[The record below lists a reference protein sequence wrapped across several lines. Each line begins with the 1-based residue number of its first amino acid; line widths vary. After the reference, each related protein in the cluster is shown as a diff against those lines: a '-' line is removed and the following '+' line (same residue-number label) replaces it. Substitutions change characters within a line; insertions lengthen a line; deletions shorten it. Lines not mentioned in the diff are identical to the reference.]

1 MSKDF
6 STSNDD
12 AFDAEDYAFAD
23 DLDPTVESVNFD
35 DEAALAQA
43 EVMRSALADYEL
55 DEEDLALLEGR
66 IEYSPVTEQWGKPV
80 LAILGRPNV
89 GKSTLV
95 NRIVGK
101 RVAVVQDTP
110 GVTRD
115 RVRYDAEWA
124 GIAFT
129 VVDTGGW
136 EASVEGIDKSV
147 ADSSEIAIAEAD
159 VVMLVVDA
167 TVGATDTDERMV
179 KLLRR
184 SGKPVILAANKVDS
198 PQGESDAAMLWSLG
212 LGEPYPV
219 SALHGRG
226 TGDLLDAAVKLLPD
240 VSAVA
245 LARPDEGP
253 RRIAIVG
260 RPNVGKSSLLNQ
272 LAGAER
278 VVVND
283 LAGTTRDPVDEIIEL
298 DGQPWMFVDTAGV
311 RRRVHLTRGA
321 DYYATLRTQ
330 QALEKAELGLVLMDA
345 SQPMTE
351 QDVRVI
357 QQVID
362 AGRAVVVVAN
372 KWDLVE
378 EERRLE
384 LDREFER
391 ELVQI
396 SWAERVNLSALTG
409 WHTNRLTR
417 AMNTALESWDQRIP
431 TGKLNAFLGEL
442 QAANP
447 HPVRSGKQPRILFA
461 SQVANRPPRFVLFT
475 TGFMDHGYRRFIEN
489 RLRKEFGFVGSPVE
503 ISVRPRE
510 KRQRKK

>member
-1 MSKDF
+1 MS
-6 STSNDD
+6 TEYAD
-12 AFDAEDYAFAD
+12 ATEFEPFDIDEVSETEQAD
-23 DLDPTVESVNFD
+23 
-35 DEAALAQA
+35 
-43 EVMRSALADYEL
+43 VMRSFLDDYEL
-55 DEEDLALLEGR
+55 DDEDLALIDGE
-66 IEYSPVTEQWGKPV
+66 IELAPVTQEWGKPV

-95 NRIVGK
+95 NRIVGR
-101 RVAVVQDTP
+101 RVAVVQDVP

-124 GIAFT
+124 GDPFT

-136 EASVEGIDKSV
+136 EAAVDGIDKSV
-147 ADSSEIAIAEAD
+147 ADSSELAIAEAD

-179 KLLRR
+179 KLLRK

-198 PQGESDAAMLWSLG
+198 PQGESDAAMLWGLG
-212 LGEPYPV
+212 LGEPHPI

-226 TGDLLDAAVKLLPD
+226 TGDLLDLVVKKLPE

-245 LARPDEGP
+245 PARPDFGP
-253 RRIAIVG
+253 RRIALVG
-260 RPNVGKSSLLNQ
+260 RPNVGKSSLLNR

-278 VVVND
+278 VVVNE

-298 DGQPWMFVDTAGV
+298 DGQPWVFVDTAGV
-311 RRRVHLTRGA
+311 RRRVHLTKGA

-330 QALEKAELGLVLMDA
+330 SAIEKAELGLVLMDA

-351 QDVRVI
+351 QDIRVV

-362 AGRAVVVVAN
+362 AGRAVVVVMN
-372 KWDLVE
+372 KWDLVD
-378 EERRLE
+378 EERRYE
-384 LDREFER
+384 IDREFER

-396 SWAERVNLSALTG
+396 QWAERVNLSAATG

-417 AMNTALESWDQRIP
+417 AMETALESWDTRIP

-447 HPVRSGKQPRILFA
+447 HPVRSGKQPRILFGT
-461 SQVANRPPRFVLFT
+461 QVANRPPRFVLFT
-475 TGFMDHGYRRFIEN
+475 SGFLDHGYRRFIEN
-489 RLRKEFGFVGSPVE
+489 RLRRQFGFVGSPVE

-510 KRQRKK
+510 KRQRK

>member
-1 MSKDF
+1 MS
-6 STSNDD
+6 TEYAD
-12 AFDAEDYAFAD
+12 ATEFEPFDIDEVSETEQAD
-23 DLDPTVESVNFD
+23 
-35 DEAALAQA
+35 
-43 EVMRSALADYEL
+43 VMRSFLDDYEL
-55 DEEDLALLEGR
+55 DDEDLALIDGE
-66 IEYSPVTEQWGKPV
+66 IELAPVTQEWGKPV

-95 NRIVGK
+95 NRIVGR
-101 RVAVVQDTP
+101 RVAVVQDVP

-124 GIAFT
+124 GVPFT

-136 EASVEGIDKSV
+136 EAAVDGIDKSV
-147 ADSSEIAIAEAD
+147 ADSSELAIAEAD

-179 KLLRR
+179 KLLRK

-198 PQGESDAAMLWSLG
+198 PQGESDAAMLWGLG
-212 LGEPYPV
+212 LGEPHPI

-226 TGDLLDAAVKLLPD
+226 TGDLLDLVVKKLPE

-245 LARPDEGP
+245 PARPDFGP
-253 RRIAIVG
+253 RRIALVG
-260 RPNVGKSSLLNQ
+260 RPNVGKSSLLNR

-278 VVVND
+278 VVVNE

-298 DGQPWMFVDTAGV
+298 DGQPWVFVDTAGV
-311 RRRVHLTRGA
+311 RRRVHLTKGA

-330 QALEKAELGLVLMDA
+330 SAIEKAELGLVLMDA

-351 QDVRVI
+351 QDIRVV

-362 AGRAVVVVAN
+362 AGRAVVVVMN
-372 KWDLVE
+372 KWDLVD
-378 EERRLE
+378 EERRYE
-384 LDREFER
+384 IDREFER

-396 SWAERVNLSALTG
+396 QWAERVNLSAATG

-417 AMNTALESWDQRIP
+417 AMETALESWDTRIP

-447 HPVRSGKQPRILFA
+447 HPVRSGKQPRILFGT
-461 SQVANRPPRFVLFT
+461 QVANRPPRFVLFT
-475 TGFMDHGYRRFIEN
+475 SGFLDHGYRRFIEN
-489 RLRKEFGFVGSPVE
+489 RLRRQFGFVGSPVE

-510 KRQRKK
+510 KRQRK

>member
-1 MSKDF
+1 MSNHEEEYEFDESF
-6 STSNDD
+6 DI
-12 AFDAEDYAFAD
+12 DAEFET
-23 DLDPTVESVNFD
+23 LEV
-35 DEAALAQA
+35 DETEEEEQAQ
-43 EVMRSALADYEL
+43 VMRSFLADYDL
-55 DEEDLALLEGR
+55 DEEDLALIDGE
-66 IEYSPVTEQWGKPV
+66 IELAPVTEQWGKPV

-95 NRIVGK
+95 NRIVGR
-101 RVAVVQDTP
+101 RVAVVQDVP

-124 GIAFT
+124 GVPFT

-136 EASVEGIDKSV
+136 EAAVEGIDKSV

-179 KLLRR
+179 RLLRK

-198 PQGESDAAMLWSLG
+198 PQGESDAAMLWGLG
-212 LGEPYPV
+212 LGEPHPI

-226 TGDLLDAAVKLLPD
+226 MGDLLDLVVKELPE

-245 LARPDEGP
+245 LARPDQGP
-253 RRIAIVG
+253 RRIALVG
-260 RPNVGKSSLLNQ
+260 RPNVGKSSLLNR

-278 VVVND
+278 VVVNE

-298 DGQPWMFVDTAGV
+298 DGQPWVFVDTAGV
-311 RRRVHLTRGA
+311 RRRVHLTKGA

-330 QALEKAELGLVLMDA
+330 SAIEKAELGLVLMDA
-345 SQPMTE
+345 SEPMTE
-351 QDVRVI
+351 QDIRVV

-362 AGRAVVVVAN
+362 AGRAVVVVMN

-378 EERRLE
+378 EERRYE
-384 LDREFER
+384 IDREFER

-396 SWAERVNLSALTG
+396 QWAERVNLSAATG

-417 AMNTALESWDQRIP
+417 AMNTALESWDMRIP

-447 HPVRSGKQPRILFA
+447 HPVRSGKQPRILFGT
-461 SQVANRPPRFVLFT
+461 QVANRPPRFVLFT
-475 TGFMDHGYRRFIEN
+475 SGFLDHGYRRFIEN
-489 RLRKEFGFVGSPVE
+489 RLRRQFGFVGSPVE

-510 KRQRKK
+510 KRQRK